1 MSSLRAR
8 LLAWLLGGVLAVGAI
23 GGLSVYRNA
32 LHEAD
37 AFFDHHLRQTA
48 LVLRDEPVEYLL
60 VPRLPAPDAAY
71 DFVVQVW
78 SLDGVRVYLSRPHA
92 VLPQVTTLG
101 FSTVQTTE
109 GRWRVFGVQA
119 ETRVIQV
126 AQPMSVRQD
135 RAAQLA
141 LQTLKP
147 FALLLPALALLIWF
161 AVGQALRPLGRLAAA
176 LQGRRVEALDPLPE
190 AALPAE
196 VQPLVSALNDL
207 LGRLRGALE
216 RERAFMAD
224 AAHELRTPLTALHL
238 QLGMLARASSES
250 ERAAAMA
257 TLSAGVQRAIRLIE
271 QMLSLARQQ
280 PRGVSRVPLRLDEL
294 AREVVAELVPL
305 ADLRHIDLGVA
316 AAAPASVSADADA
329 LRTLLRNLIDNAVRY
344 SGEGGRVDVA
354 VAAADSAH
362 GGARLTVSDDGPG
375 IAAGERARVLDRFYR
390 PAGSTQP
397 GSGLGLAIVRT
408 IAEAHGASV
417 TLGEGPGGRGLAV
430 TVSFPGA
437 AAAAAP
443 A

>member
-176 LQGRRVEALDPLPE
+176 LQGRRVEALEPLPE

-280 PRGVSRVPLRLDEL
+280 PRGVSRAPLRLDEL

-397 GSGLGLAIVRT
+397 GSGLGLAIVKT

-417 TLGEGPGGRGLAV
+417 TLAEGLAGRGLAV

-437 AAAAAP
+437 ATAGAP

>member
-161 AVGQALRPLGRLAAA
+161 AVGQALRPLARLAAA

-280 PRGVSRVPLRLDEL
+280 PRGVSRVALRLDEL

>member
-280 PRGVSRVPLRLDEL
+280 PRGVSRAPLRLDEL

-354 VAAADSAH
+354 VAAPDAA
-362 GGARLTVSDDGPG
+362 GGSARLTVSDDGPG

-397 GSGLGLAIVRT
+397 GSGLGLAIVKT

-417 TLGEGPGGRGLAV
+417 TLAEGLAGRGLAV

-437 AAAAAP
+437 ATAGAP

>member
-280 PRGVSRVPLRLDEL
+280 PRGVSRVALRLDEL